1 MQRNLFICFIQQ
13 KWSIL
18 KHNRTIDNTSNNYRY
33 STFIQHQIIHFT
45 ALSGAGISCYCR
57 DIHILLSCHLYSSCG
72 NKHVVVV
79 RFWTDQFWWT
89 QRWKPTLTTITINRI
104 WLFSCVLFVTLTFMM
119 IHYSLVQLWKL
130 NDFH

>member
-72 NKHVVVV
+72 NKTCCCCEILNRSILMNTEMEAHP
-79 RFWTDQFWWT
+79 DHHYNKQD
-89 QRWKPTLTTITINRI
+89 LTVFMCFVCDFNLYDDS
-104 WLFSCVLFVTLTFMM
+104 LFTSSALKT
-119 IHYSLVQLWKL
+119 K
-130 NDFH
+130 